1 MLKLCVNRLFTA
13 SIVALFIFTTSHANA
28 GSTRQPSRAGDSRSV
43 AACIEAGRDNGD
55 SDEEIAGRCLPD
67 PALDSLSDYE

>member
-1 MLKLCVNRLFTA
+1 MLNKLFAA
-13 SIVALFIFTTSHANA
+13 SIVALFIFTTSTKAHARPH
-28 GSTRQPSRAGDSRSV
+28 SPYQV